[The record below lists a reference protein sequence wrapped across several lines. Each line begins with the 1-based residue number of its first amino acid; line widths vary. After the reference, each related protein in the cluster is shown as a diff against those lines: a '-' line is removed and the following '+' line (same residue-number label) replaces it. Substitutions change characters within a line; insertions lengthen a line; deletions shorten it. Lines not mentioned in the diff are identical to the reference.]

1 VATRIG
7 RKLVTTWLM
16 AALAALLVGACD
28 RSSSSSSSSSSPAPG
43 NSVAPQA
50 APSVAPWTPPSV
62 AAAPSPPP
70 SAALSTVGEASLVVE
85 RVVRESECGHDVL
98 GFDVLVET
106 KRDGEAKA
114 VRRPLFC
121 PPGKKDMFGM
131 CSHFQRCAIDGAGG
145 INVTC
150 DGKSIVLQVDG
161 SGTVASGGDASIEVT
176 KAPLRVL
183 SATSRTRKALVD
195 C

>member
-1 VATRIG
+1 
-7 RKLVTTWLM
+7 M
-16 AALAALLVGACD
+16 AGLAAPLVGACD
-28 RSSSSSSSSSSPAPG
+28 RSSSSSSSSSSPSSPAPS

-50 APSVAPWTPPSV
+50 VPSVAPSAPPSV
-62 AAAPSPPP
+62 AASPSTRP
-70 SAALSTVGEASLVVE
+70 SAALSTVGDASLVVE

-131 CSHFQRCAIDGAGG
+131 CSHFRRCAIDDGAGG
-145 INVTC
+145 ISVTC
-150 DGKSIVLQVDG
+150 DGRPIVLQVGG
-161 SGTVASGGDASIEVT
+161 SGTVVSGADASIEVT

-183 SATSRTRKALVD
+183 SATTRTRKALVD